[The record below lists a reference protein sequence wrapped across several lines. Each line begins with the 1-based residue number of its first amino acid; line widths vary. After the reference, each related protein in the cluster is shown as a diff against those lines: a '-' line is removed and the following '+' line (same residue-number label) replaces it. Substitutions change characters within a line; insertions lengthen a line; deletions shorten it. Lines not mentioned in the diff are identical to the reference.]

1 MDRLDNQLHQL
12 HHEGLLILT
21 NVADAAGARLVEQL
35 GNKAVATSSAAVA
48 WVHGYPDGNT
58 LPLERLVSTVE
69 SIARVIS
76 VPLTIDIEA
85 GYSDDLE
92 RVAQVVDA
100 VIAAGAVGINIEDGS
115 SPPELLVRKIEI
127 ARQVADRRNVNL
139 FINARTDVYL
149 RGLVP
154 AEDRVAETLRR
165 AALYQAAGANGLFA
179 AGVTAEYEIK
189 ALCEGT
195 SLPLNVLGFPGLPSP
210 EALEALGVRRL
221 TAGSGIAEFLYGA
234 MAGIAKSFMQ
244 TGKFDSH
251 DLKALTYGEVNALL
265 KPSGKA

>member
-1 MDRLDNQLHQL
+1 MDRLDTQFHQL
-12 HHEGLLILT
+12 HHDGLLILA

-76 VPLTIDIEA
+76 VPLTVDIEA
-85 GYSDDLE
+85 GYSDDLV

-100 VIAAGAVGINIEDGS
+100 MIAAGAVGINIEDGA
-115 SPPELLVRKIEI
+115 SPPELLARKIET

-154 AEDRVAETLRR
+154 AEDRVAETLKR

-179 AGVTAEYEIK
+179 AGATSDYEIA
-189 ALCEGT
+189 ALCHGT
-195 SLPLNVLGFPGLPSP
+195 TLPLNVLGFPGLPSP
-210 EALEALGVRRL
+210 EALQALGVRRL
-221 TAGSGIAEFLYGA
+221 SAGSGIAEFLYGA
-234 MAGIAKSFMQ
+234 MAALTKSFLHN
-244 TGKFDSH
+244 GKLDSH
-251 DLKALTYGEVNALL
+251 EIKALTYGEVNALL

>member
-1 MDRLDNQLHQL
+1 MARLDDQLHTL
-12 HHEGLLILT
+12 HQDGLLILT

-76 VPLTIDIEA
+76 VPLTVDIEA
-85 GYSDDLE
+85 GYSDDLA
-92 RVAQVVDA
+92 RVAEVVDA
-100 VIAAGAVGINIEDGS
+100 VIVAGAVGINIEDGAAS
-115 SPPELLVRKIEI
+115 PELLVCKIET
-127 ARQVADRRNVNL
+127 ARKVAARRNVNL

-149 RGLVP
+149 RNLVP

-179 AGVTAEYEIK
+179 AGVTSEYEIA
-189 ALCEGT
+189 ALCRGT
-195 SLPLNVLGFPGLPSP
+195 TLPVNVLGFPGLPLP
-210 EALEALGVRRL
+210 EELKTLGVRRL
-221 TAGSGIAEFLYGA
+221 SAGSGIAEFMYGA
-234 MAGIAKSFMQ
+234 MATLAKNFLQ
-244 TGKFDSH
+244 TGKLDSH
-251 DLKALTYGEVNALL
+251 DLKAFTYGEVNALL
-265 KPSGKA
+265 KPPGKA